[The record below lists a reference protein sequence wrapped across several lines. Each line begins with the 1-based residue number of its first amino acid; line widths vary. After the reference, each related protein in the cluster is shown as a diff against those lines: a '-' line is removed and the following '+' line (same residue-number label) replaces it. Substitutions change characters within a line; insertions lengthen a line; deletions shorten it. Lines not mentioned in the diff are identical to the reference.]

1 MLHTL
6 IIWPNALNKE
16 QFILDDIKKSFKIK
30 RLFHLNWTQNEF
42 LKNLYVFYASMDA
55 AKLDTIA
62 YKNMIA
68 NKVKVNG
75 IGQFTV
81 LVVEDPNPKIEHT
94 NTVGGECDAN
104 THIYEK
110 KTYYRSLT
118 KPGYK
123 IHSSNNTEETTRDL
137 LSLFNLTVD
146 EFKKKYPGYDE
157 KPIEYTVKSRGIKGG
172 FDTIYDFFK
181 TLNNNIRY

>member
-1 MLHTL
+1 MVFGNSMLHTL
-6 IIWPNALNKE
+6 IIWPNAMDKE
-16 QFILDDIKKSFKIK
+16 SFILGDLKKSFKIK
-30 RLFHLNWTQNEF
+30 RFFSMNWTKEEF
-42 LKNLYVFYASMDA
+42 LKNLYIFYASMDA

-75 IGQFTV
+75 TGIFDV

-94 NTVGGECDAN
+94 KTIGGECDAN

-118 KPGYK
+118 KP
-123 IHSSNNTEETTRDL
+123 
-137 LSLFNLTVD
+137 
-146 EFKKKYPGYDE
+146 
-157 KPIEYTVKSRGIKGG
+157 
-172 FDTIYDFFK
+172 
-181 TLNNNIRY
+181 